1 MNLKLMRG
9 EKKKKWK
16 EKIWKKK
23 KKREKE
29 EKERK
34 KQKKGKKEY
43 TSYVLKHRIKL
54 VPFVKILG
62 FLYSKRL

>member
-34 KQKKGKKEY
+34 KTEKREKGVY
-43 TSYVLKHRIKL
+43 KL
-54 VPFVKILG
+54 CFEAQD
-62 FLYSKRL
+62 